1 MAVKIRLMR
10 TGARH
15 QPHYRVV
22 VADARTPRGGRYL
35 EALGHYNPRREP
47 SIIQIDETKA
57 RKWLDRGARPSDAA
71 RVLLEKTGILQRW
84 EAGRAGPSA

>member
-10 TGARH
+10 MGAKH
-15 QPHYRVV
+15 QPVYRVV
-22 VADARTPRGGRYL
+22 VADARSPRGGRYL

-47 SIIQIDETKA
+47 SVIQIDEERA

-71 RVLLEKTGILQRW
+71 RVLLEKTGILKRW
-84 EAGRAGPSA
+84 EAGRTGG